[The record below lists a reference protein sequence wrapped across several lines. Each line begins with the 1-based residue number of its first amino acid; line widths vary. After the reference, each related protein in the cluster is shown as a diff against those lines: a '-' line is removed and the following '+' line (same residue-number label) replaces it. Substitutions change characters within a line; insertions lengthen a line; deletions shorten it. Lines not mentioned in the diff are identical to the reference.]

1 MIWNAKKNWCSM
13 GLLSLFVF
21 LVGRWVL
28 ILHLLFGLTVIFLI
42 SLFVFQWG
50 FCLESVNSWH
60 SLWAF
65 LSVPS
70 FPLLEFARVSEE
82 NNNFFLPYRASRMGP
97 ITTYFFIFTQH
108 GRMEI
113 THKSGALVSG
123 SGSSTDTLIFLYIGT
138 HSGYLS

>member
-1 MIWNAKKNWCSM
+1 MIWNAKKTDVVWDYLAC
-13 GLLSLFVF
+13 LFF
-21 LVGRWVL
+21 WWGGGYL

-60 SLWAF
+60 SLCAF

-70 FPLLEFARVSEE
+70 FPLLEFARVSKE

-123 SGSSTDTLIFLYIGT
+123 SGFSTDTLIFLYIGT